1 MPGLRA
7 TTAEYAALAL
17 SVVAAAGPHLSGVW
31 LRSQAGPARQR
42 WLEIL
47 REMAGPRAWQ
57 RVPASADEDRLLG
70 GLDLGATLNSG
81 RPVLMSGLLAE
92 SNGGFL
98 ELRMAERQS
107 PAAISA
113 ICATIDSESLR
124 LERDGFSREFTVRC
138 CVVACDEARDD
149 DDPLDSRLADRLGV
163 VVNLD
168 SLSARAIGSAL
179 LPVSVDEAA
188 SLWQEIAVDETA
200 IAEWQRI
207 AEALAIRS
215 PRAVLAAM
223 TVARV
228 LAALH
233 GRDTL
238 DEQDVID
245 AAALCLI
252 TRVPGALE
260 QLQTPPQ
267 EAEPP
272 PEGSDTPPDD
282 TPSDGEDSGSDSA
295 GRRPD
300 EVAAAAAAVLPDQL
314 LAGLVSEQSRA
325 TRQKAGGNAAS
336 SMEGGVRGK
345 PMPSRSGLPTGGK
358 RLDVLATL
366 KTAAPWQ
373 RVRGGEPGR
382 LQIVKSD
389 LRIRKFTEQT
399 RTTTI
404 FVVDASGSAAVQRLG
419 ETKGAIELLLAE
431 CYVRRDQVAL
441 VAFRGS
447 QAELLLPATRS
458 LVRAKRALSALPG
471 GGGTPLASGLRL
483 ATQVADGAL
492 KRGETPVLV
501 LLSDGRGNI
510 TLDGDP
516 DPALATEQALAVANE
531 IAARGYTALS
541 IDTGRRG
548 SARGR
553 KLADAMGARYLAL
566 PFADASQ
573 VTDAVR
579 EVAA

>member
-1 MPGLRA
+1 MSGLRA

-17 SVVAAAGPHLSGVW
+17 SVVAAAGPDLNGVW

-47 REMAGPRAWQ
+47 REMAGSQPWQ

-81 RPVLMSGLLAE
+81 RPVLMKGLLAE

-107 PAAISA
+107 AAAISA
-113 ICATIDSESLR
+113 ICATLDSESLR

-138 CVVACDEARDD
+138 CVVACDEARGD
-149 DDPLDSRLADRLGV
+149 DDPLDSRLADRLGLV
-163 VVNLD
+163 VSLD
-168 SLSARAIGSAL
+168 TLSARAIGSAL
-179 LPVSVDEAA
+179 LPVSADEAT
-188 SLWQEIAVDETA
+188 SLWQKVAVDETA

-215 PRAVLAAM
+215 PRAVLSAM

-233 GRDTL
+233 GRHSLND
-238 DEQDVID
+238 QDVLD

-252 TRVPGALE
+252 ARVPGALE
-260 QLQTPPQ
+260 QLQSPPQ
-267 EAEPP
+267 EAESP
-272 PEGSDTPPDD
+272 PEAENVPPEE
-282 TPSDGEDSGSDSA
+282 TASDGEDTGADSG

-300 EVAAAAAAVLPDQL
+300 EVAAATAAVLPDQL

-325 TRQKAGGNAAS
+325 ARQKAGGNASA
-336 SMEGGVRGK
+336 SMEGGARGK
-345 PMPSRSGLPTGGK
+345 PMPSRSGMPTGGK

-382 LQIVKSD
+382 LRIVKSD

-441 VAFRGS
+441 VAFRGA

-510 TLDGDP
+510 TLDGEP
-516 DPALATEQALAVANE
+516 DPALATEQALAVATE

-541 IDTGRRG
+541 IDTGRRA

-566 PFADASQ
+566 PFADATQ